1 MKEVLNN
8 GKLKRLCTQCV
19 SYDRKLKR
27 CPKNPK
33 HCSGGHTSACGQWL
47 YRYRKEGK
55 FYCLYYREVVD
66 NGVCETCA
74 VRCIRSESRKEMDYF
89 GKDIE
94 G

>member
-1 MKEVLNN
+1 MKEILND

-19 SYDRKLKR
+19 NYDRKLKR
-27 CPKNPK
+27 CHKNPK

-66 NGVCETCA
+66 KGVCETCA
-74 VRCIRSESRKEMDYF
+74 VRCIRSKNRRK
-89 GKDIE
+89 
-94 G
+94 